1 MLYLLCA
8 IATHLIQGCPIL
20 FLLRH
25 RSKKTL
31 KITLTSIIVPLQRQ
45 ERLCAKIVQG
55 SQSDLQSRNDQCCL
69 NFELI
74 HTQH

>member
-1 MLYLLCA
+1 MLYLLCG
-8 IATHLIQGCPIL
+8 IATLLIQGFPTL

-25 RSKKTL
+25 RRKETL
-31 KITLTSIIVPLQRQ
+31 KITLTPIVVPLQRQ
-45 ERLCAKIVQG
+45 EKLCAKIVQG